1 MQHLSSLTRFF
12 RRLAGIAPAFAP
24 SPLLHSVGGGGNW
37 DEILG
42 IGVIVLFLVAL
53 ASFGYLSG
61 RAKKK
66 RRGRER
72 RKSSRRS

>member
-1 MQHLSSLTRFF
+1 MQRLSSLTRLF
-12 RRLAGIAPAFAP
+12 RRPAEVAPTFAPA
-24 SPLLHSVGGGGNW
+24 PLLHSVGGGGNW

-66 RRGRER
+66 RRGCER
-72 RKSSRRS
+72 RRSSRRS